1 MGSNSVRPAGAV
13 AQAFRPAPAGRRPAL
28 ARRPFAAR
36 RATLACALLLSA
48 CASHPAH
55 VTTAPTAADRV
66 AALNHVLSTIFS
78 TGPASG
84 ALWGVRVE
92 SLDHPG
98 APLFA
103 INPDHLFVPASNM
116 KLLTVA
122 AAATRLGWD
131 HTFETTVRA
140 TTPVGPDGIVRGDLV
155 VRGGGDPTIGNRST
169 SGGSLSTLA
178 DALWQRGVRRVEGRI
193 VGDASAFAREP
204 LGEGWAWDDLP
215 FAYSAPAGALIY
227 NENDAQITVAPGAS
241 AGTAAAVAVADV
253 DSGLHVRSSVTTGPP
268 GSATDVD
275 VSRGLASDEVEVH
288 GTIAIDHGQVMRYA
302 AVNDASG
309 YFASALRSALVAR
322 GIVVRGPAVNGDD
335 FPAGPIG
342 GAAPVLA
349 TLTSPTLDVIATR
362 LLKVSQNLYA
372 ETFLRQLDATP
383 NHQASVSGGET
394 ALRQVLEGFGVSRGA
409 FAQSDGSGLSRY
421 NLVTPTAF
429 VQVLTAMAHN
439 AQLSAKWIAALP
451 IGGADGTLQHR
462 LAGTPA
468 EGRVRAKTGSLSA
481 VRALSGYVETAA
493 GEHLVFS
500 ILANNYAEPVT
511 SEDIEKAMDDA
522 IVCLVGFKR
531 D

>member
-1 MGSNSVRPAGAV
+1 MCGV
-13 AQAFRPAPAGRRPAL
+13 L
-28 ARRPFAAR
+28 AA
-36 RATLACALLLSA
+36 ALLV
-48 CASHPAH
+48 ASCGSHEPPRVTPAS
-55 VTTAPTAADRV
+55 TADPA
-66 AALNHVLSTIFS
+66 AALNRELSAIFS
-78 TGPASG
+78 SGPASG

-92 SLDHPG
+92 SLERPG

-103 INPDHLFVPASNM
+103 LNSDHLFVPASNM

-131 HTFETTVRA
+131 HTFETAVRA
-140 TTPVGPDGIVRGDLV
+140 TTPLGDDGIIRGDLV

-169 SGGSLSTLA
+169 SAGSVTSLA
-178 DALWQRGVRRVEGRI
+178 DALWQRGVRRVDGRV
-193 VGDASAFAREP
+193 VGDATAFSREP

-227 NENDAQITVAPGAS
+227 NENDAQIAIGPGAA
-241 AGTAAAVAVADV
+241 AGVAASVSLVDV
-253 DSGLHVRSSVTTGPP
+253 DSGLHVRSYVTTGPP

-275 VSRGLASDEVEVH
+275 VSRGLASDDVEVR
-288 GTIAIDHGQVMRYA
+288 GAIAVDHGQVIRYA
-302 AVNDASG
+302 AVNNASR

-322 GIVVRGPAVNGDD
+322 GIAVRGPAVNGDD
-335 FPAGPIG
+335 FPAGPLSS
-342 GAAPVLA
+342 ATPVLA
-349 TLTSPTLDVIATR
+349 TLVSPTLDVIATR

-372 ETFLRQLDATP
+372 ETFLRQLDVAP
-383 NHQASVSGGET
+383 NHQASVAGGET
-394 ALRQVLEGFGVSRGA
+394 ALRGVLEGFGIERGA

-429 VQVLTAMAHN
+429 VQLLTAMARN
-439 AQLSAKWIAALP
+439 AQLSPKWTAALP

-481 VRALSGYVETAA
+481 VRALSGYVETMS

-500 ILANNYAEPVT
+500 ILANNYAAPVT

-522 IVCLVGFKR
+522 VVKLATFKR
-531 D
+531 